1 MDILGV
7 DLGIHGGV
15 AIVTLSD
22 DAPPQLIDV
31 VDIPVTGNKAKERVD
46 VAALRNRVETHH
58 PHHALIES
66 AQAMPKQGASSGF
79 KYGREV
85 GAIEATVAGCGI
97 PLTILKPRVWKQFH
111 RFRGDNKELSRQRAL
126 QLFPTAHFGR
136 MWII

>member
-66 AQAMPKQGASSGF
+66 AQAMPKQGASSGSNMAERWARL
-79 KYGREV
+79 KQRSR
-85 GAIEATVAGCGI
+85 VAA
-97 PLTILKPRVWKQFH
+97 FH
-111 RFRGDNKELSRQRAL
+111 
-126 QLFPTAHFGR
+126 
-136 MWII
+136 